1 MGPTN
6 DEDALPLKLFSRLAS
21 LRSAPL
27 RSTLSAIAMAF
38 ALPACAQVA
47 PKPAQAANDADPAL
61 WVVKD
66 NDTTIYLFGTIH
78 VLKPGMT
85 WFDEAVKTAFD
96 RSQQVVLELVMPD
109 PAKMQTLVMATGVTK
124 DGPTLTE
131 QLPAEKRAA
140 YAKAVTDLGLP
151 ANAFD
156 RFRPWLAATNLSIAP
171 LSKLG
176 YDAANGPEQVITAAA
191 KAAGKP
197 VTGLETAEQQL
208 GYFGGLSQQAQLQF
222 LGSTIDELPKLETTM
237 ATMVDEWARGD
248 PEALARE
255 MNESLK
261 DSPEVAKALLI
272 DRNARWA
279 EWVANRMKSPGTVF
293 VAVGAGHLAGQ
304 DSVQAQLAKLGVK
317 AERVQY

>member
-1 MGPTN
+1 
-6 DEDALPLKLFSRLAS
+6 LKL
-21 LRSAPL
+21 APL
-27 RSTLSAIAMAF
+27 RAALSAFALSL

-66 NDTTIYLFGTIH
+66 KDTTIYLFGTIH

-109 PAKMQTLVMATGVTK
+109 PATMQGLVMANGVAR

-131 QLPAEKRAA
+131 QIPADKRAA
-140 YAKAVTDLGLP
+140 YTKAVTDLGLP

-156 RFRPWLAATNLSIAP
+156 RFKPWLAATNLSIAP

-197 VTGLETAEQQL
+197 VIGLETAEQQL
-208 GYFGGLSQQAQLQF
+208 GYFGSLSAKAQMEF

-237 ATMVDEWARGD
+237 ATMVAEWANGD
-248 PEALARE
+248 PEALAKD
-255 MNESLK
+255 MNDSLK
-261 DSPEVAKALLI
+261 DSPEVAKVLLV
-272 DRNARWA
+272 DRNKHWA
-279 EWVANRMKSPGTVF
+279 NWVAARMKTPGTVF
-293 VAVGAGHLAGQ
+293 VAVGAGHLAGK

-317 AERVQY
+317 AERVTY